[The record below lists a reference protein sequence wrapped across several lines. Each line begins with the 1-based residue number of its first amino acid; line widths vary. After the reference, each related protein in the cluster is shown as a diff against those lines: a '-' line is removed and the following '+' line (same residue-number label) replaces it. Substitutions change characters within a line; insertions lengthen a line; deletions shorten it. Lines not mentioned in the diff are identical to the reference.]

1 MMSRSTRFFL
11 VAPILLL
18 CGILWSTPQLSAQGD
33 DPQSDTSEFDDFNF
47 DDIPVDDY
55 RELDYVGFGLGYL
68 GNYGLLPFDE
78 INALGAQFGMPEMS
92 PGLLSHRLGV
102 FIGGIGLKNIRYGFY
117 FPISGSK
124 AVTSTVKLPGSNDD
138 YERKLVFSSNRF
150 TFQLDYAIF
159 LPQEGLVL
167 FPGLMVSREK
177 SEVELFQIRAKDLTY
192 QTLFNPDEYNGTVSA
207 EAARNRYAR
216 IERNT
221 FQLQPTV
228 TLDFAVNYFLLL
240 RAGVGYG
247 FNITDDWQHAS
258 GTSITEVPGI
268 NSDGVQI
275 QFGLFI
281 GLFQK

>member
-1 MMSRSTRFFL
+1 MMSRPTRFFF
-11 VAPILLL
+11 VIPVMLL
-18 CGILWSTPQLSAQGD
+18 CGMLLSTPQAVAQGD

-47 DDIPVDDY
+47 DDIPIDDY

-68 GNYGLLPFDE
+68 GNYGLLSFDE
-78 INALGAQFGMPEMS
+78 INALGANFGMPEMAT
-92 PGLLSHRLGV
+92 GLLSHRLGV
-102 FIGGIGLKNIRYGFY
+102 FIGGIGLKNLRYGFY

-124 AVTSTVKLPGSNDD
+124 AVNSTVQLPGSSGD
-138 YERKLVFSSNRF
+138 YNRKLVFSSNRF
-150 TFQLDYAIF
+150 TFQLDYALF

-177 SEVELFQIRAKDLTY
+177 SEVELFQIRANDLTY
-192 QTLFNPDEYNGTVSA
+192 GTLFNPAEFDGSVSA

-228 TLDFAVNYFLLL
+228 SLDFAVNYFLLL

-247 FNITDDWQHAS
+247 FNVTDGWQHAS
-258 GTSITEVPGI
+258 GDEITDVPDI
-268 NSDGVQI
+268 KSDGVQI